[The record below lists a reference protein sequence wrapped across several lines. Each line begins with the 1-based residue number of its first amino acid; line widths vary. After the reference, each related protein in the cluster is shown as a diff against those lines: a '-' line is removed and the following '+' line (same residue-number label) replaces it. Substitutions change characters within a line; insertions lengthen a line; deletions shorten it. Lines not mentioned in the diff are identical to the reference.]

1 MVFLMKWLIKSNLTF
16 LFEIPTLN
24 LPNKINF
31 TVYVTLTFCPPSEIS
46 IQYRYTV
53 PKAISRLEIFHNT
66 PRKYPRYSF
75 KNVCAMH
82 FEIYYY

>member
-46 IQYRYTV
+46 IQYRYILNLYFETTF
-53 PKAISRLEIFHNT
+53 PKNSET
-66 PRKYPRYSF
+66 T
-75 KNVCAMH
+75 KNR
-82 FEIYYY
+82 

>member
-46 IQYRYTV
+46 IQYRYTE
-53 PKAISRLEIFHNT
+53 SLF
-66 PRKYPRYSF
+66 
-75 KNVCAMH
+75 
-82 FEIYYY
+82 

>member
-31 TVYVTLTFCPPSEIS
+31 TVQYSICNTDFLPTF
-46 IQYRYTV
+46 RDFNTV
-53 PKAISRLEIFHNT
+53 PVYTESLF
-66 PRKYPRYSF
+66 
-75 KNVCAMH
+75 
-82 FEIYYY
+82 